1 MYPCDLDP
9 VTQADQ
15 IFAGLYNFAHD
26 CGVLFS
32 CGLYA
37 PAVITADRD
46 STTGIKHHVLS
57 SYVDAPFEGMMLQWK
72 KASEYTSAGPAG
84 IRNVGD
90 TKSMAELGE
99 DYFFSRRCQKFL
111 DFEQSEDRAKV
122 AFSELANNAQG
133 LVLQY
138 ARCFQQ
144 QFNPDDRESMLN
156 HEGKIKTI
164 LATLFHKAFPQF
176 TEECVNQ
183 AMDEDG
189 LLSQAVREVIYWC
202 GHDARFINDIKQN
215 IIPKSIYPGCSES
228 TNIADFSIL
237 ERDVLIPGV
246 GFVTWDNQPDL
257 GVKCGV
263 NPLVALNA
271 VIVKLLARGALTSL

>member
-1 MYPCDLDP
+1 
-9 VTQADQ
+9 
-15 IFAGLYNFAHD
+15 
-26 CGVLFS
+26 
-32 CGLYA
+32 
-37 PAVITADRD
+37 
-46 STTGIKHHVLS
+46 
-57 SYVDAPFEGMMLQWK
+57 MLQWK
-72 KASEYTSAGPAG
+72 KASEHPSAGPAG
-84 IRNVGD
+84 IRNAGD
-90 TKSMAELGE
+90 TKSMIELGE
-99 DYFFSRRCQKFL
+99 DYFFSKRCQKFL

-144 QFNPDDRESMLN
+144 QFDPDDRESMLN
-156 HEGKIKTI
+156 HERKIKTI
-164 LATLFHKAFPQF
+164 LTTLFHKAFPQF

-183 AMDEDG
+183 AMDENE

-237 ERDVLIPGV
+237 ARRELIPGV

-257 GVKCGV
+257 GVQYGV

-271 VIVKLLARGALTSL
+271 VIVKLLALGALTTL